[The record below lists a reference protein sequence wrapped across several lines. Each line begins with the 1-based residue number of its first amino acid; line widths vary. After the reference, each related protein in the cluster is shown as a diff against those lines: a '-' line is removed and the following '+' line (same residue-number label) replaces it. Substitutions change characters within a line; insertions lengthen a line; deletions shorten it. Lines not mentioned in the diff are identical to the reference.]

1 MLTAKEVTLFY
12 ETLLANSWMDEQ
24 VRIDLR
30 LSRRNIL
37 ALSKVIEV
45 GLTEEIRAA
54 DSLLVATRDLDVLG
68 VIPADLR
75 KKANLTEMYEK
86 LAALVA
92 KYGRRTDW

>member
-24 VRIDLR
+24 VRVDLR

-37 ALSKVIEV
+37 ALSKAIEV
-45 GLTEEIRAA
+45 GLTEEVRAA
-54 DSLLVATRDLDVLG
+54 DSFLAATTRDVDVLG

-86 LAALVA
+86 LVALVA
-92 KYGRRTDW
+92 K

>member
-1 MLTAKEVTLFY
+1 
-12 ETLLANSWMDEQ
+12 MDEQ

-54 DSLLVATRDLDVLG
+54 DSLLVATRDLHVLG

-92 KYGRRTDW
+92 K

>member
-92 KYGRRTDW
+92 K

>member
-1 MLTAKEVTLFY
+1 MIMLTAKEVTLFY
-12 ETLLANSWMDEQ
+12 ETLLANSWMEEQ
-24 VRIDLR
+24 VRVDLR

-37 ALSKVIEV
+37 ALSKLIEI

-54 DSLLVATRDLDVLG
+54 DSLLAATTRDVDVLG

-86 LAALVA
+86 LVALVA
-92 KYGRRTDW
+92 K